1 MPNWCFN
8 KVTVTGDKKKMD
20 VFKNKAFVNDEFKF
34 QNLIPMPKELLD
46 TTSGYL
52 GENTPKQKELEKQQ
66 ARNIKKYGY
75 KDWYDWA
82 YSKWGTKWDVDA
94 YVEWDGDDVIEI
106 TFDSAWGPPEGVHK
120 YIVNEFPDLSVSWF
134 YDEPG
139 MEVAGYLN

>member
-8 KVTVTGDKKKMD
+8 KVVISGDEKKIKAFKKK
-20 VFKNKAFVNDEFKF
+20 AFINDEFKF
-34 QNLIPMPKELLD
+34 QNLIPMPEELRGS
-46 TTSGYL
+46 TSGYL
-52 GENTPKQKELEKQQ
+52 GEKTQEAKELKKEQ
-66 ARNIKKYGY
+66 ARNRKKYGY

-82 YSKWGTKWDVDA
+82 YGKWGTKWDVDA

-106 TFDSAWGPPEGVHK
+106 TFDSAWGPPEGVHQ

-139 MEVAGYLN
+139 MELAGYLN

>member
-46 TTSGYL
+46 TTSGFY
-52 GENTPKQKELEKQQ
+52 GEGTPKQKELEKQQ
-66 ARNIKKYGY
+66 AHNLKKYGY

-82 YSKWGTKWDVDA
+82 CAKWGTKWDVDA
-94 YVEWDGDDVIEI
+94 SVEYDDVDCIEI
-106 TFDSAWGPPEGVHK
+106 HFDSAWGPPEGVYK